1 MQVNQLE
8 VEIGIAT
15 GYVLTTPANTFN
27 RGIEAVVFALWGKIS
42 GERQRHSS
50 NATPDVQN
58 LVFGTQLSILD
69 EVAQMLFAGR
79 CEISITD
86 KTPQTARRNMET
98 TGGIDEVENRSLRV
112 FQCSSYGRRYQ
123 PFQC

>member
-27 RGIEAVVFALWGKIS
+27 RGIEAVVFTLRGKIS
-42 GERQRHSS
+42 GERQRHSP

-58 LVFGTQLSILD
+58 LVLGTQLSILD
-69 EVAQMLFAGR
+69 KVAQMLFTGG
-79 CEISITD
+79 CEISIAH
-86 KTPQTARRNMET
+86 KTPQAARWDIET
-98 TGGIDEVENRSLRV
+98 TG
-112 FQCSSYGRRYQ
+112 
-123 PFQC
+123 